1 MKIFNFALLGLLNA
15 QAPSPQKDCT
25 DCLVSFVCIYRSKF
39 FSKTSKFLNP
49 KLTFFRISPMHIT
62 ILSRLIQ
69 VSSTN
74 GVMLQK
80 VNALDF
86 HLLPKDCAK
95 VWQAKPFISI

>member
-62 ILSRLIQ
+62 ILSRPIQALLI
-69 VSSTN
+69 N
-74 GVMLQK
+74 GVIWLR
-80 VNALDF
+80 VNALDC
-86 HLLPKDCAK
+86 HLLPKACAR
-95 VWQAKPFISI
+95 VWQARPFTSI